1 VQSFIQLGAG
11 LRLLLQNVEGAFCE
25 HSAVTCKPV
34 YVVTVATITTG
45 YIVIVF
51 ILVYFRHFDKP
62 VPRRRETMSIRVA
75 CEVVPLVN
83 HLYVGSLMPR
93 SCFIATT
100 MFMSLS
106 SCTSL
111 AVIARVQS
119 VQLMN
124 VCHGTSAGRP
134 ATDVWTWICVLA
146 IGIWNTKAQLSLGK
160 TCYSLYSSYCSTDLQ
175 GYSRSMIFI
184 LSEIAYA
191 TFYYRL
197 IVTLVLPFT
206 VSETRPL
213 IAWKFLLNIAAK
225 PCR

>member
-1 VQSFIQLGAG
+1 MFRTVVLLCVQSFIQLGAG

-134 ATDVWTWICVLA
+134 ATDV
-146 IGIWNTKAQLSLGK
+146 
-160 TCYSLYSSYCSTDLQ
+160 
-175 GYSRSMIFI
+175 
-184 LSEIAYA
+184 
-191 TFYYRL
+191 
-197 IVTLVLPFT
+197 
-206 VSETRPL
+206 
-213 IAWKFLLNIAAK
+213 
-225 PCR
+225 